1 MEQLYEMVG
10 KVILYGGGS
19 SAISFAIFKFLGTAW
34 LENKFKKNLEQ
45 LRHEQTKEV
54 QRLQMKID
62 SMLNGTLRLQEKE
75 FEVLPDVW
83 EKLDEACSLAESFVI
98 PLQSYADVN
107 GMSDEQLEEFLV
119 EIKFSPVQIA
129 EIRGASDR
137 AKDFQGKVFFRRRN
151 EARKA
156 LLEFNRVVERGG
168 IFFPVELKGKLAR
181 LTSSINSVLVGMEVG
196 QEAEDNKMKRDAWE
210 EYKSDVQP
218 LRAEVE
224 RDIQARLQFHS
235 LDRKE

>member
-1 MEQLYEMVG
+1 MKWLEKLFCME
-10 KVILYGGGS
+10 GS

-137 AKDFQGKVFFRRRN
+137 AKDFQGK
-151 EARKA
+151 
-156 LLEFNRVVERGG
+156 
-168 IFFPVELKGKLAR
+168 IFLGVGMKLGKHYS
-181 LTSSINSVLVGMEVG
+181 SSIE
-196 QEAEDNKMKRDAWE
+196 W
-210 EYKSDVQP
+210 
-218 LRAEVE
+218 
-224 RDIQARLQFHS
+224 
-235 LDRKE
+235 